1 MVVDVTGMNDSSYE
15 SLEELFVDK
24 DTKALLSKWKT
35 SNESGKTKEF
45 ETSMITDEEYM
56 KLKEVFKVLHSETE
70 DYSKYRKAFNALCKA
85 AHIVPDG
92 TIIIKY
98 ELSKG
103 KDDDRNNLYVKYA
116 ENTRPI
122 TLPEGTKLY
131 HQSVVGGIKEL
142 IPKWKL
148 RGKNEAGYLC
158 DKPRVYLTM
167 SKSLPRIS
175 TDNKLKDRLYSYEV
189 VNTPAKVF
197 VDPLLPD
204 IFQKA
209 VYVETETPIPVKPL
223 KSDTILGKI
232 KEKITGDKEEKE
244 EDKKVS
250 EMVVDVTNKEP
261 VNEVSAAV
269 VAGGVATAAL
279 IGQIVYGLL
288 KWKKDKKKSEEDKKL
303 EAFYN
308 KHPSVK
314 KATNELFNFGEKV
327 GEAVASHLRNYAKE
341 NKFIEKYPMFVMSHV
356 KYDPVNTFDVQ
367 VSEYQNG
374 LNEEV
379 LAKWEAKNPGK
390 DWSKSKDPELSRD
403 WYFDLLTEGE
413 NAAKKIFN
421 DLNKDGKFRL
431 NGVDTGDGDE
441 GHVYIDIKLS
451 TEWENNLRA
460 EVKKDYES
468 SNKNNVNESVESVN
482 EVFGLSKEEKEKKAA
497 DRKALSDLEFSYDKK
512 YNAFCL
518 SVSGYSIEKLQNMLD
533 KKASELE
540 DAKAEKKSAED
551 RQKKLEAQIKIDYL
565 ENVCNRC
572 KAMIKKK
579 KSYHNK

>member
-1 MVVDVTGMNDSSYE
+1 MVVDITGMNDSSYE

-70 DYSKYRKAFNALCKA
+70 DYSKYKKAFNALCKA

-244 EDKKVS
+244 DKKVS

-261 VNEVSAAV
+261 VNELF
-269 VAGGVATAAL
+269 GFG
-279 IGQIVYGLL
+279 
-288 KWKKDKKKSEEDKKL
+288 KK
-303 EAFYN
+303 
-308 KHPSVK
+308 
-314 KATNELFNFGEKV
+314 
-327 GEAVASHLRNYAKE
+327 
-341 NKFIEKYPMFVMSHV
+341 
-356 KYDPVNTFDVQ
+356 
-367 VSEYQNG
+367 
-374 LNEEV
+374 
-379 LAKWEAKNPGK
+379 
-390 DWSKSKDPELSRD
+390 
-403 WYFDLLTEGE
+403 
-413 NAAKKIFN
+413 
-421 DLNKDGKFRL
+421 
-431 NGVDTGDGDE
+431 
-441 GHVYIDIKLS
+441 
-451 TEWENNLRA
+451 
-460 EVKKDYES
+460 
-468 SNKNNVNESVESVN
+468 
-482 EVFGLSKEEKEKKAA
+482 KEKKAA

-518 SVSGYSIEKLQNMLD
+518 SVSGYSIEKLQTMLD